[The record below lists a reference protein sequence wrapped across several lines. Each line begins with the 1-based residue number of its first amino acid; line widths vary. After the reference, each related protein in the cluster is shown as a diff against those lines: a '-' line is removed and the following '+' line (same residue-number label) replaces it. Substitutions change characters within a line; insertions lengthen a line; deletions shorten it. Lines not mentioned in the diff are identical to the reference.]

1 MAHQWLWVV
10 GMLAASA
17 ASKLQLPNTTT
28 ETSQDFQDFQ
38 DQSGMV
44 FGDAISAEARQKGLA
59 IDFLVLALKKFERPT
74 QM

>member
-1 MAHQWLWVV
+1 
-10 GMLAASA
+10 
-17 ASKLQLPNTTT
+17 
-28 ETSQDFQDFQ
+28 
-38 DQSGMV
+38 MV